1 MTAHRCNVPRSAV
14 VPEPDRARP
23 DTSLRELLGAN
34 DLESRSAVFLRL
46 LYSRSFSAS
55 VRTIME
61 TEPWVISEQMLGL
74 LNTIDFDALTVE
86 RAARVAN
93 LTRYLRR
100 GSGALWE
107 CVGDT
112 LADRLVSAYSDSES
126 FWMPKGRT
134 LVENFSLFAADIVN
148 ADSPLHRDLFELFG
162 RVSALSAPS
171 SGLAETPA
179 CPCTAGSVE
188 VAGPW
193 ATPAPPPWPDDG
205 LSPVEVAASVRVETF
220 IAGSRLLDEQNR
232 LPHRR
237 SVATSN
243 PSGRHRLVLAAFPGG
258 RVSATSLPLD
268 Q

>member
-1 MTAHRCNVPRSAV
+1 MTAHRYNGPRSAV
-14 VPEPDRARP
+14 VPEPDRARL
-23 DTSLRELLGAN
+23 DTSVRKLLGAD

-55 VRTIME
+55 VCTTME
-61 TEPWVISEQMLGL
+61 TDPWMISEQMLVL
-74 LNTIDFDALTVE
+74 LSTIDFGALRIE
-86 RAARVAN
+86 RAARVTN

-107 CVGDT
+107 CVGNA
-112 LADRLVSAYSDSES
+112 LADRLVSAYSDSEN
-126 FWMPKGRT
+126 FWTPRGRT

-171 SGLAETPA
+171 SGLAEAPA
-179 CPCTAGSVE
+179 CPCTAGSAE

-193 ATPAPPPWPDDG
+193 ASPAPPPWPDDG

-237 SVATSN
+237 TGAAIN
-243 PSGRHRLVLAAFPGG
+243 GPGRHRLVLAAFPGG
-258 RVSATSLPLD
+258 RVSATSLPLE

>member
-1 MTAHRCNVPRSAV
+1 LTAHPYSGPRSAV
-14 VPEPDRARP
+14 VPEPDRAWLDISVRK
-23 DTSLRELLGAN
+23 LLGT
-34 DLESRSAVFLRL
+34 DYPESRTAVFLRL

-55 VRTIME
+55 VCTTME

-74 LNTIDFDALTVE
+74 LNTIDFGALAVE
-86 RAARVAN
+86 RAARVTN

-107 CVGDT
+107 CIGNA
-112 LADRLVSAYSDSES
+112 LADRLVSAYSESEN
-126 FWMPKGRT
+126 FWTPKGRT

-148 ADSPLHRDLFELFG
+148 ADSLLHRDLFELFG

-171 SGLAETPA
+171 SGLAEAPA
-179 CPCTAGSVE
+179 CPCTAGSAE

-193 ATPAPPPWPDDG
+193 ASPASPPWPDDG
-205 LSPVEVAASVRVETF
+205 LSPVEVAGSVLVETF

-232 LPHRR
+232 LPHC
-237 SVATSN
+237 SVATIDA
-243 PSGRHRLVLAAFPGG
+243 SGRHRLVLAAFPGG
-258 RVSATSLPLD
+258 RVSATSLPLE